1 MGGIGRWI
9 TSPEEVHDMRHLTR
23 VGAGLATLAA
33 LLALIT
39 GTALAGGWAE
49 VVMADASEDPP
60 IAGETGEIQFMLL
73 QHGVTAVDF
82 GEAELTAI
90 NIETGQ
96 ELTVPATSLGG
107 GRWSAS
113 VTFPVAGSWQI
124 GIRHNGLETS
134 GPTTLTVGP
143 VDQLAW
149 LPPAF
154 TLGVFA
160 AFAMSVIVAMLLFR
174 KGPLAAGQAIRTGG

>member
-1 MGGIGRWI
+1 
-9 TSPEEVHDMRHLTR
+9 MRHLTR

-49 VVMADASEDPP
+49 VVMTDASQDPP
-60 IAGETGEIQFMLL
+60 VAGETGEIQFTLL

-82 GEAELTAI
+82 GDVALTAV
-90 NIETGQ
+90 NTETGE
-96 ELTVPATSLGG
+96 ELTVPATSLGS

-113 VTFPVAGSWQI
+113 VTFPDAGSWQI
-124 GIRHNGLETS
+124 GVRHNELETS

-143 VDQLAW
+143 DAQLAW
-149 LPPAF
+149 LPP
-154 TLGVFA
+154 TLTIGIFSAVVLA
-160 AFAMSVIVAMLLFR
+160 VIGGMLLFR
-174 KGPLAAGQAIRTGG
+174 NRPVAAGRAIRTGG

>member
-1 MGGIGRWI
+1 
-9 TSPEEVHDMRHLTR
+9 MRHLTR

-49 VVMADASEDPP
+49 VVMTDASEDPP
-60 IAGETGEIQFMLL
+60 VAGESGEIEFTLL
-73 QHGVTAVDF
+73 QHGVTPVDF
-82 GEAELTAI
+82 GDVNLTAV
-90 NIETGQ
+90 NTETGE
-96 ELTVPATSLGG
+96 ELTVAATSLGG

-113 VTFPVAGSWQI
+113 LTFPVAGSWQL
-124 GIRHNGLETS
+124 GVRHNDLETS

-143 VDQLAW
+143 DAQLAR
-149 LPPAF
+149 LPPAL

-160 AFAMSVIVAMLLFR
+160 AVVLAVIGGKILFR
-174 KGPLAAGQAIRTGG
+174 NRPAVTGQPIRTSG

>member
-1 MGGIGRWI
+1 L
-9 TSPEEVHDMRHLTR
+9 DMRHLTR
-23 VGAGLATLAA
+23 FGAGLATLAA

-49 VVMADASEDPP
+49 VVMTGASEDPP
-60 IAGETGEIQFMLL
+60 VAGETDEIQFTLL

-82 GEAELTAI
+82 GDVNLTAV
-90 NIETGQ
+90 NTETGQ
-96 ELTVPATSLGG
+96 ELTAPATSLGG
-107 GRWSAS
+107 GRWSAR

-124 GIRHNGLETS
+124 GVRHNELETS

-149 LPPAF
+149 LPPML
-154 TLGVFA
+154 TLGIFA
-160 AFAMSVIVAMLLFR
+160 AVALALVGGMLLFR
-174 KGPLAAGQAIRTGG
+174 NRPVVAGRPIRTGG

>member
-1 MGGIGRWI
+1 
-9 TSPEEVHDMRHLTR
+9 MRQLSR

-33 LLALIT
+33 LLALVT

-49 VVMADASEDPP
+49 VVMTSASEDPP
-60 IAGETGEIQFMLL
+60 VAGEADEIQFTLL

-82 GEAELTAI
+82 GEVQLTAI
-90 NIETGQ
+90 HPETGE
-96 ELTVPATSLGG
+96 ELTMPATSLGG

-124 GIRHNGLETS
+124 GVRHNDLETS

-149 LPPAF
+149 LPPALTVGIF
-154 TLGVFA
+154 GAV
-160 AFAMSVIVAMLLFR
+160 AMAVIGGMLLFR
-174 KGPLAAGQAIRTGG
+174 NRPAPAGQALRTGG

>member
-1 MGGIGRWI
+1 
-9 TSPEEVHDMRHLTR
+9 MRHLTR

-49 VVMADASEDPP
+49 VVMTDASQDPP
-60 IAGETGEIQFMLL
+60 VAGETGEIEFTLL

-82 GEAELTAI
+82 GDVNLTAV
-90 NIETGQ
+90 NAETGE
-96 ELTVPATSLGG
+96 ELTVAATSLGG

-124 GIRHNGLETS
+124 GVTHNELETS

-143 VDQLAW
+143 DGQLAW
-149 LPPAF
+149 LPS
-154 TLGVFA
+154 TLTVAIFA
-160 AFAMSVIVAMLLFR
+160 AGAMAVIGGMLLVR
-174 KGPLAAGQAIRTGG
+174 NRPMAGGQAIRTGG

>member
-1 MGGIGRWI
+1 
-9 TSPEEVHDMRHLTR
+9 MRHLTR

-49 VVMADASEDPP
+49 VVMTGASEDPP
-60 IAGETGEIQFMLL
+60 VAGETDDIQFTLL

-82 GEAELTAI
+82 GDVELTAI
-90 NIETGQ
+90 NPDTGQ

-113 VTFPVAGSWQI
+113 VTFPVAGDWQI
-124 GIRHNGLETS
+124 GVRHNDLETS

-149 LPPAF
+149 LPPAL
-154 TLGVFA
+154 TIGIFA
-160 AFAMSVIVAMLLFR
+160 AVVMAVIAGMLLFR
-174 KGPLAAGQAIRTGG
+174 NRPAAAGQAIRTGG

>member
-1 MGGIGRWI
+1 
-9 TSPEEVHDMRHLTR
+9 MRHLTR

-49 VVMADASEDPP
+49 VVMTGASEDPP
-60 IAGETGEIQFMLL
+60 VAGETDEVEFTLL

-82 GEAELTAI
+82 GEVELTAI
-90 NIETGQ
+90 NPDTGQ

-124 GIRHNGLETS
+124 GVRHNDLETS

-149 LPPAF
+149 QPML
-154 TLGVFA
+154 TLGIFA
-160 AFAMSVIVAMLLFR
+160 AVALAVIGGMLLIR
-174 KGPLAAGQAIRTGG
+174 NRPVAAGRPIRTGG

>member
-1 MGGIGRWI
+1 
-9 TSPEEVHDMRHLTR
+9 MRHLTR
-23 VGAGLATLAA
+23 VGAGLATLVV

-49 VVMADASEDPP
+49 VVMTDASEDPP
-60 IAGETGEIQFMLL
+60 VAGETGEIQFMLL

-82 GEAELTAI
+82 GEVNLTAV
-90 NIETGQ
+90 NTETGE
-96 ELTVPATSLGG
+96 ELSVPATSLGG
-107 GRWSAS
+107 GRWSAN

-124 GIRHNGLETS
+124 GVRHNELETS

-143 VDQLAW
+143 DAQLAW
-149 LPPAF
+149 LPPTL

-160 AFAMSVIVAMLLFR
+160 AVVLAVIGGMLLFR
-174 KGPLAAGQAIRTGG
+174 TRPAVSGQPIRTGG